1 MLAHGLRHGI
11 GMTRLV
17 KMSKV
22 NFAFKQ
28 FMTTT
33 EWKQVIY
40 LPGQD
45 CWRSMDI
52 ADVYKFES
60 RQVLR
65 HLSPFPEA
73 GEVLTAISSVCASL
87 MKSDE
92 QLGPRRFSFSTSL
105 PSDI

>member
-1 MLAHGLRHGI
+1 MEATYIFTGPGLLEEYGYR
-11 GMTRLV
+11 R
-17 KMSKV
+17 
-22 NFAFKQ
+22 
-28 FMTTT
+28 
-33 EWKQVIY
+33 
-40 LPGQD
+40 
-45 CWRSMDI
+45 C
-52 ADVYKFES
+52 KFES

>member
-11 GMTRLV
+11 GMTRLA

-22 NFAFKQ
+22 NLAFKQ

-33 EWKQVIY
+33 EWKQLIY

-52 ADVYKFES
+52 ADVSLNLDRSCGICRPFQ
-60 RQVLR
+60 RQGR
-65 HLSPFPEA
+65 Y
-73 GEVLTAISSVCASL
+73 
-87 MKSDE
+87 
-92 QLGPRRFSFSTSL
+92 
-105 PSDI
+105 

>member
-1 MLAHGLRHGI
+1 
-11 GMTRLV
+11 MTRLA

-22 NFAFKQ
+22 NLAFKQ

-33 EWKQVIY
+33 EWKQLIY
-40 LPGQD
+40 IFTGPGLLEEYGYRR
-45 CWRSMDI
+45 C
-52 ADVYKFES
+52 KFES